1 MLAKSWKKIGL
12 FILIF
17 ACLWNIT
24 SKFVKRVSF
33 DDNVKS
39 TVKAQT
45 EQFLGED
52 EEKE

>member
-24 SKFVKRVSF
+24 SKFVKKVSF
-33 DDNVKS
+33 DENLKS
-39 TVKAQT
+39 TVQTKAQ
-45 EQFLGED
+45 EILGEN